1 MANMDCQAHKHGF
14 CTGCVSPYTVIYK
27 SRNLKYP
34 GIQDS
39 EVKVSLCNTHFD
51 WIMETGDNFNKE
63 TGLLEMRGKYEDEAL
78 DEDLFSAFYD
88 RSPTVSDK
96 YTLLRVE
103 YCDKAHGEDMGFLIN
118 GTDIDKF
125 EKFMVIEEDKPVR
138 ITRVGLFHFNGETV
152 YELKKVSSEW
162 GLEVIAE
169 LLDVFFRPLTR
180 DDYESDDEHINN
192 DCSHMCMVIPP
203 EIKTYFEAKLLAR
216 RIENFEECVEFINNE
231 LDPIIGFNYTRSM
244 SDKYLFES
252 VRLLTN
258 ALINDDEETI
268 RQMDLNG
275 QITEEVLWVTYV
287 SANHQLF
294 SSSVSSKKLTNN
306 TRIIDMFIKIGLQ
319 DELLILAISGERLR
333 YLDRHERSAHNIL
346 DENEFVVK
354 YLVPRFILPT
364 DMLYTTQQRDKEVPM
379 TALEYWHS
387 FSTKLYDE
395 CNSVCNYLY
404 SYTPHDFEKNDNI
417 RIYLEGVAKKHF

>member
-1 MANMDCQAHKHGF
+1 MANIKCQAHEHGF
-14 CTGCVSPYTVIYK
+14 CEGLVNPHSVIFK

-34 GIQDS
+34 GIQDR
-39 EVKVSLCNTHFD
+39 EVQVNVCNTHFD
-51 WIMETGDNFNKE
+51 WIVEKGDNLNKE
-63 TGLLEMRGKYEDEAL
+63 TGLLEMRGKFLDEAIH
-78 DEDLFSAFYD
+78 EDLFSPFHESY
-88 RSPTVSDK
+88 PTVSDK

-103 YCDKAHGEDMGFLIN
+103 YCDKAHGEEIGFLIN

-125 EKFMVIEEDKPVR
+125 KNFMMIEEDKPVR
-138 ITRVGLFHFNGETV
+138 ITQCGLFHFNGETV

-203 EIKTYFEAKLLAR
+203 EIKSYFESKLLAR
-216 RIENFEECVEFINNE
+216 RIENFEECLEFINIE
-231 LDPIIGFNYTRSM
+231 VDPIIGFNYIRSM

-252 VRLLTN
+252 FRLLTN
-258 ALINDDEETI
+258 ALINNDEETI
-268 RQMDLNG
+268 REMYLNG
-275 QITEEVLWVTYV
+275 QITEEVLWITYV

-294 SSSVSSKKLTNN
+294 SSSVSSKNLTNN
-306 TRIIDMFIKIGLQ
+306 TRIIDMFIKFGLQ

-333 YLDRHERSAHNIL
+333 YLDRHMRSSHNVL

-364 DMLYTTQQRDKEVPM
+364 DMLYTTQRRDTVPM
-379 TALEYWHS
+379 TALEYWNS

-404 SYTPHDFEKNDNI
+404 SYTPHEFEKNDNI
-417 RIYLEGVAKKHF
+417 RIYLEGVAKKHL